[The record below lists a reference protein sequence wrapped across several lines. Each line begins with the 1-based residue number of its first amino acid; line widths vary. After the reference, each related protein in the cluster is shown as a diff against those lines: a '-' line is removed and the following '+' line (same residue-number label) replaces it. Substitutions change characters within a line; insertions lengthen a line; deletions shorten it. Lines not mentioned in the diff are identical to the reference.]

1 MIISSQVVS
10 AKILTRDIL
19 CKDTHVQYIYTFNA
33 ITFNEGM
40 EYLAQ
45 VVFKFMLSDYPVIRD

>member
-1 MIISSQVVS
+1 VS